1 MGFYFFMGYLSVV
14 ILMIII
20 SVFVIVWVKEYM
32 LMLEEI
38 GGVVGI
44 LVFGFFLFIIGLL
57 NVIILIDLLK
67 IFKKL
72 YFNESLS

>member
-1 MGFYFFMGYLSVV
+1 MGYLSVV

>member
-1 MGFYFFMGYLSVV
+1 MGYLSVV

-57 NVIILIDLLK
+57 NVIIFLDLLK